1 MLRDEGEAYAARL
14 AAAGVPVTA
23 RRIDSLPHGFI
34 RLHNLVNAADT
45 ALSTIAADLARL
57 ATAAGTENTGAMK
70 F

>member
-34 RLHNLVNAADT
+34 RLHNLVNATDT

-57 ATAAGTENTGAMK
+57 ASAAGTENPSAVK